1 MQNQAGF
8 ILKGMIR
15 LVSGSNDVV
24 VTLTEN
30 STVTDP
36 IYLFRFFNQ
45 QNNTNYYVIQPSDT
59 SEFKQ
64 RYNRFDIILTAD
76 PNTLAGE
83 IDLPLNGLYNYEV
96 YQTSLSVPFSIGEAS
111 EAVDYV
117 VKSVEKGLVF
127 VVFDE
132 TPTETFEPA
141 SIEYKVYDPTETPEI
156 PALDLTFDGT
166 FPVVDPSSVDDWNT
180 FFDLPDNGTPF
191 DRVSVVEYL
200 VKLYGG
206 GDLVVKN
213 NLFSSGQPQHLLKYI
228 DNSDVTIEVGDGSF
242 SGCTFLNEFKADVL
256 VSAGVGAFSGTIRMA
271 SYSLPSIQ
279 TIGAFCFNIDAPI
292 GNSISFSL
300 PELTNMGGTVGNNLV
315 FFGIV
320 GKSVFITIPSA
331 LMTCNSGQPDGDI
344 QYLQANNTV
353 TIIEA

>member
-1 MQNQAGF
+1 M
-8 ILKGMIR
+8 LR

-83 IDLPLNGLYNYEV
+83 IDLPLNGFYNYEV
-96 YQTSLSVPFSIGEAS
+96 YQTSLSVPFSISEAS

-117 VKSVEKGLVF
+117 VKSVEKGIAF
-127 VVFDE
+127 VVFDA
-132 TPTETFEPA
+132 TQTETFEPA
-141 SIEYKVYDPTETPEI
+141 SVEYKVYDPDATPDLHLEMEFNSI
-156 PALDLTFDGT
+156 ANVPASIT
-166 FPVVDPSSVDDWNT
+166 DPSNVSQWNT
-180 FFDLPDNGTPF
+180 FFDLPTNGSAFQSAHTNGSTVLLSGGSGITVKDSLFGSNLNLIKILDNNGVIVAT
-191 DRVSVVEYL
+191 
-200 VKLYGG
+200 
-206 GDLVVKN
+206 
-213 NLFSSGQPQHLLKYI
+213 
-228 DNSDVTIEVGDGSF
+228 GSF
-242 SGCTFLNEFKADVL
+242 AFYGCHNLTEVYFPAVANIGQSSFMSCLALSEFHFPAATIV
-256 VSAGVGAFSGTIRMA
+256 GNGAFRKDSSAQSSPAVI
-271 SYSLPSIQ
+271 SY
-279 TIGAFCFNIDAPI
+279 D
-292 GNSISFSL
+292 
-300 PELTNMGGTVGNNLV
+300 LTSCVTLGSSVLQNLV
-315 FFGIV
+315 FSNVI
-320 GKSVFITIPSA
+320 GKTITITIPSA